1 MPEMKK
7 IYWMKLV
14 TEQEAEKHN
23 DFEHIAMK
31 LSKMKQRKKDLIILK
46 NLINI
51 YLEFP
56 KEREKWRKQKN

>member
-1 MPEMKK
+1 
-7 IYWMKLV
+7 MKLV

-31 LSKMKQRKKDLIILK
+31 LSKIKQRKKDLIILK

-56 KEREKWRKQKN
+56 KEREK

>member
-1 MPEMKK
+1 
-7 IYWMKLV
+7 MKLV

-46 NLINI
+46 KLNKYILRI
-51 YLEFP
+51 P
-56 KEREKWRKQKN
+56 KGKRKMKKAKKLKK